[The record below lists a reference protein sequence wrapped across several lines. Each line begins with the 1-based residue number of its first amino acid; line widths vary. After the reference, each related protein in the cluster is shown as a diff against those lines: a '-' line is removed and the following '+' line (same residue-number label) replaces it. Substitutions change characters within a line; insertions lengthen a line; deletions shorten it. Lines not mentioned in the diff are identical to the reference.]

1 MDGHFKTIQDLL
13 DWTGMRANLENLPQW
28 FFNKS
33 PGTILSNCVLMQK
46 SMPALVQLKWWVVP
60 LAWLHQ
66 GFKFPSHT
74 SWIGCHHSHFATT
87 KKIALNVTLSANCF
101 KFSAFVSYL
110 NNLNKYKTTGV
121 MESMNLF
128 LVSAKSAT
136 KLAPTETLPITNRT
150 KNRDVIKAGNA
161 ALLSLDY
168 HKCKK
173 T

>member
-1 MDGHFKTIQDLL
+1 
-13 DWTGMRANLENLPQW
+13 
-28 FFNKS
+28 
-33 PGTILSNCVLMQK
+33 
-46 SMPALVQLKWWVVP
+46 
-60 LAWLHQ
+60 
-66 GFKFPSHT
+66 
-74 SWIGCHHSHFATT
+74 
-87 KKIALNVTLSANCF
+87 
-101 KFSAFVSYL
+101 
-110 NNLNKYKTTGV
+110 